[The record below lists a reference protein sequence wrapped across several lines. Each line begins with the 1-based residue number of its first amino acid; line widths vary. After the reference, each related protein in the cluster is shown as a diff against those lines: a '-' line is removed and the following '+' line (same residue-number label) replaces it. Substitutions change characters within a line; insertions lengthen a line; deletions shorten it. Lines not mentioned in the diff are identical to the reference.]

1 MPPAKGGTFFGVLN
15 MRGID
20 WEKEWAIA
28 RLKLPHNAQKI
39 NDERWERYWDNASG
53 DYRRQ
58 TGINIGLCK
67 DIIRYLMHDEK
78 LRRGDTVLDIGCGP
92 GTYTLLF
99 AEVAKMVSGLDMSA
113 EMLDRLRLN
122 AEQKGV
128 TNILAIRSK
137 WADYIPDER
146 YDLVFSAFCPGVNDP
161 MALQKMEKCSR
172 RSCCY
177 VSIGDGKSPQPLY
190 QLWEKLTGDH
200 FSNEGYDVIYPLNV
214 LLESNRNANVRYFT
228 ANIDVS
234 MPSSKVV
241 DNYITYFG
249 MFMDIDDKKK
259 RIINEFVSERSER
272 DIYRIKSTRII
283 GIVSWN
289 VL

>member
-1 MPPAKGGTFFGVLN
+1 MST
-15 MRGID
+15 I
-20 WEKEWAIA
+20 EKAWALA
-28 RLKLPHNAQKI
+28 RLRLPHNARKI
-39 NDERWERYWDNASG
+39 NDDRWERYWDNASQ
-53 DYRRQ
+53 DYQCQ
-58 TGINIGLCK
+58 TGISTVLCK
-67 DIIRYLMHDEK
+67 DIIQYLMHDEK

-99 AEVAKMVSGLDMSA
+99 AEVAKMVCGVDMSA
-113 EMLDRLRLN
+113 EMLGQLRRE
-122 AEQKGV
+122 AERIGIYNV
-128 TNILAIRSK
+128 LAIRSK
-137 WADYIPDER
+137 WADYIPDKR

-200 FSNEGYDVIYPLNV
+200 FSNEGYDVMYPLNL
-214 LLESNRNANVRYFT
+214 LLESGRNANVRYFT

-234 MPSSKVV
+234 MPFGKVI
-241 DNYITYFG
+241 DSYITYFG
-249 MFMDIDDKKK
+249 MFMDIDEKKK

-272 DIYRIKSTRII
+272 GIYHIKSTRSI
-283 GIVSWN
+283 GVVSWD
-289 VL
+289 VLINNGEK